1 MDIFLKRQIFRVVHS
16 HWALRETDLDGHE
29 NFMLWVSNAILNT
42 FYMDGYLNFFDDVE
56 EAVST
61 IKEVTSLLT
70 FGQFLACYIK

>member
-1 MDIFLKRQIFRVVHS
+1 MVM
-16 HWALRETDLDGHE
+16 E

-70 FGQFLACYIK
+70 FG

>member
-16 HWALRETDLDGHE
+16 HWALRETDLDGHGKFYVMSLQC
-29 NFMLWVSNAILNT
+29 NFKHILHEW
-42 FYMDGYLNFFDDVE
+42 LSQFFDNVE

-70 FGQFLACYIK
+70 FG